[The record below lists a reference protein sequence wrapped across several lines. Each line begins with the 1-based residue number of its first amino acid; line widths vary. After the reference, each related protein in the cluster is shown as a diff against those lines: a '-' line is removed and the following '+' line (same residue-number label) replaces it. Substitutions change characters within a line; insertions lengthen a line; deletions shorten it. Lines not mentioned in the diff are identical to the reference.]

1 MMQKKEQTLYFA
13 LQGKYRQDNI
23 FVTKKKFF
31 RNEDQKIFLHHTF
44 LVDLVGWQQT
54 NIFLSLTLL
63 HLSKFIQIISILM
76 LCFQGYHHHH
86 TCFIVCFPCLL
97 MVDGKG
103 VVIRIRMFMIQTPL
117 GAQQGLGTQPQF
129 ETPCDLWVENLKMQ

>member
-1 MMQKKEQTLYFA
+1 
-13 LQGKYRQDNI
+13 
-23 FVTKKKFF
+23 
-31 RNEDQKIFLHHTF
+31 
-44 LVDLVGWQQT
+44 
-54 NIFLSLTLL
+54 
-63 HLSKFIQIISILM
+63 
-76 LCFQGYHHHH
+76 
-86 TCFIVCFPCLL
+86 